1 MLLTCFS
8 IVFSQPIPFVPDVNT
23 VGLWHLNEG
32 IGDIAYDTS
41 GNGLNGNLENGVS
54 WDPDGMFG
62 NCLMFSADYDRV
74 RVTDDPFLDISTELT
89 LEAWIKLDS
98 TNNGGYIISKWY
110 TSNHNPKGQ
119 YAMGVASNNKF
130 FVYLGDDTSQFTINS
145 DSILIEFGEWTMVS
159 AVFSNSQVGL
169 FINSEQVASSPV
181 PFDSLTILDYPND
194 DLFIGDLWT
203 DQWFPYSFDGK
214 IDEVRISNTA
224 RYQIIIADVED
235 NNDDMLPLTAL
246 LEQNYPNPF
255 NPKTVISYQLPVSSK
270 VTIKI
275 YDVLGNEVATL
286 VNKELPAGSY
296 EIEFNT
302 SSHSGLS
309 GISDISS
316 GIYFC
321 QLLVSALQNKDGK
334 AEFIYS
340 NQKNGINKINGSV
353 NIF

>member
-1 MLLTCFS
+1 MKNLISLLVFS
-8 IVFSQPIPFVPDVNT
+8 CITQLFSQPIPFEPDVNT

-41 GNGLNGNLENGVS
+41 GNGLNGNLENDVS

-74 RVTDDPFLDISTELT
+74 RVTDDPFLDISTDLT

-235 NNDDMLPLTAL
+235 NNDDMLPLTGL

-255 NPKTVISYQLPVSSK
+255 NPSTKIKFTISDFGFVDLRV
-270 VTIKI
+270 
-275 YDVLGNEVATL
+275 YDVLGNEVRTL
-286 VNKELPAGSY
+286 MNEELNAGEY
-296 EIEFNT
+296 EIEFSISNLQLT
-302 SSHSGLS
+302 SGVYFYKLKSGS
-309 GISDISS
+309 
-316 GIYFC
+316 FVETKKMM
-321 QLLVSALQNKDGK
+321 LLK
-334 AEFIYS
+334 
-340 NQKNGINKINGSV
+340 
-353 NIF
+353 